1 MTLLPSILIGLY
13 LLLLIAAGW
22 WLVVGGR
29 PSLVKAAAIV
39 LLACSL
45 PAVLIL
51 PALIRPDQGFAD
63 LAKALGLLL
72 LAGGGGVFL
81 LGAGAGWLWRRRG

>member
-13 LLLLIAAGW
+13 LLLLVVAGW

-29 PSLVKAAAIV
+29 PSLMKAGAIV
-39 LLACSL
+39 ILACSL
-45 PAVLIL
+45 PAVMIL
-51 PALIRPDQGFAD
+51 PALARPDRGFAD

-72 LAGGGGVFL
+72 LAGGGASFL